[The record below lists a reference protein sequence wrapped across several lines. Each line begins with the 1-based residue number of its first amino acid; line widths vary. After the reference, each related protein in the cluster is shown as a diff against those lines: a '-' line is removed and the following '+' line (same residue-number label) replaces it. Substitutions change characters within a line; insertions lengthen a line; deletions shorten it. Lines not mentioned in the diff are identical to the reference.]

1 MGFSKD
7 DAVKKIQDSGSSE
20 FEVFTKEE
28 HTTYL
33 DNYKKSEVENELR
46 DRVRKVHQ
54 NYDEDLFQLTGK
66 RRRTDPEE
74 KTFDFLKAVIGD
86 YKTNETKI
94 AEFETQIGDLKE
106 KIKSNTGDEQ
116 LKKDLAEAMSN
127 LATVKK
133 LYEEE
138 KETWGKEKG
147 SLESSH
153 QRSGMENI
161 LDRALIGIKFKDG
174 ISESVVKIVVDS
186 VKNELLET
194 AGIIDGVMIFKDKE
208 GKTLINKDNAMNPF
222 TADEMLRSKLK
233 DIIDEGRVIAGT
245 GVKPEI
251 KTDKDGNKTI
261 NYSPSDSVK
270 TKDDLHKDLSSKG
283 LVQGSEEYNLAWEK
297 YSGDYGYK

>member
-1 MGFSKD
+1 MGFNKD
-7 DAVKKIQDSGSSE
+7 EAVKKIQDSDNSE

-33 DNYKKSEVENELR
+33 DNYKKSEVENEIG

-54 NYDEDLFQLTGK
+54 NYDADILQLTGK
-66 RRRTDPEE
+66 SRPADQQGNSTE
-74 KTFDFLKAVIGD
+74 FLKTIIGD
-86 YKTNETKI
+86 AKSNETKI
-94 AEFETQIGDLKE
+94 TELTAEVSDLKE
-106 KIKSNTGDEQ
+106 KIKSGAGDEQ
-116 LKKDLAEAMSN
+116 LKKDLAEAQDN

-133 LYEEE
+133 LYDDE

-194 AGIIDGVMIFKDKE
+194 AAMADGTMIFKDKE

-222 TADEMLRSKLK
+222 TADEMFRSKLK

-261 NYSPSDSVK
+261 NYSPSDAVK
-270 TKDDLHKDLSSKG
+270 TKDDLHKDLASKG

>member
-106 KIKSNTGDEQ
+106 KIKSNTGDEK

>member
-1 MGFSKD
+1 MGFNKD
-7 DAVKKIQDSGSSE
+7 EAVKKIQDSDNTE
-20 FEVFTKEE
+20 FEVFTKDE

-33 DNYKKSEVENELR
+33 DNYRKSEVENEIG

-54 NYDEDLFQLTGK
+54 NWDENILQLTGK
-66 RRRTDPEE
+66 ARPADLEGNTL
-74 KTFDFLKAVIGD
+74 DFLKLIIGD
-86 YKTNETKI
+86 AKSNETKI
-94 AEFETQIGDLKE
+94 ADFGKQVSDLKE
-106 KIKSNTGDEQ
+106 KIKNNTGDEQ
-116 LKKDLAEAMSN
+116 LKKDLAEAQDN

-133 LYEEE
+133 LYDED

-147 SLESSH
+147 TLESTH

-174 ISESVVKIVVDS
+174 TSESVVKIVVDS

-194 AGIIDGVMIFKDKE
+194 AAMADGTMIFKDKE

-222 TADEMLRSKLK
+222 TAEEMLRSRLK
-233 DIIDEGRVIAGT
+233 DIIDEGRKIPGT

-251 KTDKDGNKTI
+251 KTDKDGKKTI

-270 TKDDLHKDLSSKG
+270 TKDDLHKDMASKG